1 MPTPMSKKWLIAVFL
16 IIYCVAGVT
25 VVRKALDDRS
35 AFLRWSENSETLKAG
50 DSVYGEAGGLYPNL
64 PMMLLI
70 LMPFHALGPVAGA
83 MAWMTVKFLII
94 LFIFQ
99 SVVRVA
105 ENKGPPFPAWA
116 LLVILLLS
124 GRVFISDL
132 THGNVNLL
140 IGGLVVAAL
149 VGNFYKQDFLAGFSI
164 GLAAILK
171 VTPALFIPYYFYKRN
186 WMSLAGSAAGLLVF
200 GWIVP
205 GMVLG
210 VSFNNQL
217 IMEWYQQM
225 VHPFIAGLPVDFLQT
240 QHMNQSL
247 TGLLYRFFTDCM
259 AVEPDL
265 KRGYA
270 EVRVN
275 FVSLNPHTVSVM
287 IKLAS
292 LAVLGLLA
300 WFCRTP
306 RDHNR
311 HPGHLGEFAL
321 VFLSML
327 FLSERS
333 WKHHFVLLIL
343 AHGFLIYYLLFM
355 NAGTAFKRTILI
367 LLGAAVAMHSFS
379 GNLFFGHHGSDILEA
394 WGIHFWGAFALFI
407 SCGLALTDLRRRKWP
422 KRPRAPD
429 SEVL

>member
-1 MPTPMSKKWLIAVFL
+1 MQRIKMTRKWLMAVFL

-25 VVRKALDDRS
+25 VARKAMEDRS
-35 AFLRWSENSETLKAG
+35 AFLRWAENSQTLQNG
-50 DSVYGEAGGLYPNL
+50 QSVYGDEGGRYPNL

-70 LMPFHALGPVAGA
+70 LMPFHALGPMAGA
-83 MAWMTVKFLII
+83 LAWMTVKFLII

-99 SVVRVA
+99 AMVRVA

-116 LLVILLLS
+116 LLLILLLS
-124 GRVFISDL
+124 VRVFVSDL

-140 IGGLVVAAL
+140 IGGLVVAAMI
-149 VGNFYKQDFLAGFSI
+149 GNFYRREFLAGLSI

-171 VTPALFIPYYFYKRN
+171 VTPALFILYYFYKRN
-186 WMSLAGSAAGLLVF
+186 WKSAAGAIVGLLVF
-200 GWIVP
+200 GWLAP

-210 VSFNNQL
+210 FTFNNQL
-217 IMEWYQQM
+217 ILEWYHQM
-225 VHPFIAGLPVDFLQT
+225 VHPFIAGLPVDYLQT

-265 KRGYA
+265 KQGYA

-275 FVSLNPHTVSVM
+275 FFSLDPHTVSFM

-306 RDHNR
+306 KRQNR
-311 HPGHLGEFAL
+311 NLGHLGEFAM
-321 VFLSML
+321 VFLAML

-333 WKHHFVLLIL
+333 WKHHFILLIL
-343 AHGFLIYYLLFM
+343 SHGFLMYYLLFM
-355 NAGTAFKRTILI
+355 NAGDASKRAVLI
-367 LLGAAVAMHSFS
+367 LLATAVAMHSFT
-379 GNLFFGHHGSDILEA
+379 GNLFFGRHGSDILEA
-394 WGIHFWGAFALFI
+394 YGVHFWGAVALFI
-407 SCGLALTDLRRRKWP
+407 ACGLALRDLRRRGFP
-422 KRPRAPD
+422 ERPQALAGDR
-429 SEVL
+429 